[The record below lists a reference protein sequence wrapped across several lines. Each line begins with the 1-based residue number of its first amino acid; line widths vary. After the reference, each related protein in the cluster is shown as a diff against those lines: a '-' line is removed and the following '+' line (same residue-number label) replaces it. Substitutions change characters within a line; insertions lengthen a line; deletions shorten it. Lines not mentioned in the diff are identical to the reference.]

1 MHHRHTGTG
10 QAGPLGTPMYRLEA
24 CESRLGAVTRG
35 TLYALQTSVAGR
47 VSFSVFE
54 ITSGIPGLNSRRS
67 RPSPGA
73 LQRLSSSG
81 EL

>member
-10 QAGPLGTPMYRLEA
+10 QAGHLGTPMYRLEA

-47 VSFSVFE
+47 VQIMCMIVLYLADE
-54 ITSGIPGLNSRRS
+54 IWYYIRHPQLT
-67 RPSPGA
+67 
-73 LQRLSSSG
+73 
-81 EL
+81 